1 MVEKD
6 IKKIVLHEVPG
17 IARCFL
23 GDEQGPSGTEFHLK
37 TEGINM
43 HVSYLVS
50 LVNIRMQGWH
60 RLEKYL
66 NLEGFLEK
74 SLKIK
79 SVLKSTRK
87 HSKALKS
94 P

>member
-1 MVEKD
+1 MFQFPLAYSKIDLLALVEKD

-43 HVSYLVS
+43 HVSHLV
-50 LVNIRMQGWH
+50 LLIN
-60 RLEKYL
+60 
-66 NLEGFLEK
+66 
-74 SLKIK
+74 
-79 SVLKSTRK
+79 
-87 HSKALKS
+87 

>member
-1 MVEKD
+1 MFQFPLAYSKIDLLALVERD

-43 HVSYLVS
+43 HVSQLV
-50 LVNIRMQGWH
+50 LLIN
-60 RLEKYL
+60 
-66 NLEGFLEK
+66 
-74 SLKIK
+74 
-79 SVLKSTRK
+79 
-87 HSKALKS
+87 

>member
-1 MVEKD
+1 MFQFPLAYSKIDLLALVERD

-43 HVSYLVS
+43 HVSILDS
-50 LVNIRMQGWH
+50 LINKRM
-60 RLEKYL
+60 
-66 NLEGFLEK
+66 
-74 SLKIK
+74 
-79 SVLKSTRK
+79 
-87 HSKALKS
+87 ALTWDS
-94 P
+94 HG